1 MRITKIVLFFFFSG
15 VFAPTS
21 SFSAALPH
29 NTTYTVQPN
38 PAPYRLS
45 VRALWKAVKKKKA
58 IDLALVIVG
67 GIFILL
73 AIFAFILVASI
84 ARSARNTATPT
95 SGVGNE
101 GSALASVVLLTG
113 GLLSLI
119 SGAIL
124 LLIGIKTPQPKSE
137 IEKVEKIEKTKE
149 EKQKSKQKILKVLG
163 IIVLVFALKMLLSF
177 GV

>member
-1 MRITKIVLFFFFSG
+1 MRITKIVLFFLFLG

-21 SFSAALPH
+21 SFSAILPH

-38 PAPYRLS
+38 PAPKRLS

-84 ARSARNTATPT
+84 ARSSRNTATPT

-101 GSALASVVLLTG
+101 GSALARVVLLTG

-119 SGAIL
+119 CGAIL
-124 LLIGIKTPQPKSE
+124 LLEGVKTPQPKSE
-137 IEKVEKIEKTKE
+137 TEKVEKVEKTKE
-149 EKQKSKQKILKVLG
+149 EKQKSQQKTLKVLG

-177 GV
+177 GA